1 MNSPTEGNT
10 KSDGSQYRERDA
22 VSLKFMSW
30 CFLGFAALLYLALF
44 YEQSTAG
51 RVVNVV
57 SATLLASIGGAC
69 LLLSCRLSKK
79 AKQADR

>member
-1 MNSPTEGNT
+1 MNPTKDGNPEGPRN
-10 KSDGSQYRERDA
+10 GHLERDA

-44 YEQSTAG
+44 YEQPIAG
-51 RVVNVV
+51 RVANVV

-69 LLLSCRLSKK
+69 LLLSCRLLKK
-79 AKQADR
+79 NNQANR

>member
-1 MNSPTEGNT
+1 MNPT
-10 KSDGSQYRERDA
+10 KDGSPEAPRNAHRERDA

-44 YEQSTAG
+44 YEQSIAG

-57 SATLLASIGGAC
+57 SATLLASIGSAC

-79 AKQADR
+79 GNQANR

>member
-1 MNSPTEGNT
+1 MNPTKEGNPEVLG
-10 KSDGSQYRERDA
+10 SDHRERDA

-30 CFLGFAALLYLALF
+30 CFVGFAALLYLALF
-44 YEQSTAG
+44 YDQPTSG

-57 SATLLASIGGAC
+57 SAALLASIGGAC

-79 AKQADR
+79 GK

>member
-1 MNSPTEGNT
+1 MNSTKEGNPE
-10 KSDGSQYRERDA
+10 GPRNGHRERDA
-22 VSLKFMSW
+22 ISLKFMSW

-44 YEQSTAG
+44 YEQPIAG

-79 AKQADR
+79 DNQPNR

>member
-1 MNSPTEGNT
+1 MNPTKEGNPEVP
-10 KSDGSQYRERDA
+10 GSSHRERDA

-44 YEQSTAG
+44 YEQPIAG
-51 RVVNVV
+51 RVVNMV

-69 LLLSCRLSKK
+69 ILLSCRLSKK
-79 AKQADR
+79 AKQAER